1 MTIQQA
7 KQELTDYR
15 QDAVEIRNRKDEI
28 YALESRLYSGCGGN
42 MENGVI
48 ALITMKEYYKNRVNE
63 LIEKRLQIEEKINS
77 LPQPY
82 RNVLY
87 LYYIRNL
94 SLIQISATL
103 HYGYTYTSK
112 LHTNALE
119 LYACTYGQLS
129 A

>member
-48 ALITMKEYYKNRVNE
+48 ALITMKEYYKNLE
-63 LIEKRLQIEEKINS
+63 LHMAECDVYGQNEKIEILRS
-77 LPQPY
+77 LGKMP
-82 RNVLY
+82 R
-87 LYYIRNL
+87 
-94 SLIQISATL
+94 
-103 HYGYTYTSK
+103 SK
-112 LHTNALE
+112 R
-119 LYACTYGQLS
+119 S
-129 A
+129 V

>member
-15 QDAVEIRNRKDEI
+15 QNAVEIRNRKDEI
-28 YALESRLYSGCGGN
+28 RSLESRLYSGCGGN

-48 ALITMKEYYKNRVNE
+48 ALITMKEYYIKRVNE
-63 LIEKRLQIEEKINS
+63 LVEQRLLIEEKISS

-82 RNVLY
+82 RNILY
-87 LYYIRNL
+87 FYYIRNL

-112 LHTNALE
+112 LHTYALE
-119 LYACTYGQLS
+119 LYARTYAQLS